1 MCSFTALEEL
11 ASILD
16 TADEEHI
23 VAGEP
28 TYSQLRMQ
36 HACGSPACALGHW
49 HAVHPEHN
57 EFLFAEE
64 QVFEISAD
72 DWYELF
78 DYRGC
83 GGAQTSK
90 EAAAYIRGFIARQR
104 NEESISESA

>member
-1 MCSFTALEEL
+1 MRSFTALEKL

-23 VAGEP
+23 AAGEP
-28 TYSQLRMQ
+28 TYSQFRMR

-49 HAVHPEHN
+49 HAVHPEHTKV
-57 EFLFAEE
+57 LYDEE
-64 QVFEISAD
+64 QVFDITTD

-78 DYRGC
+78 DCRGC

-90 EAAAYIRGFIARQR
+90 EAAAYIRGFIQRKR
-104 NEESISESA
+104 NEESTCASA